1 MNRRPPR
8 STPTDTLLPYSTL
21 FRSEAAPVGMVDH
34 HGDDFIVAAPFQKRV
49 GDRLHHAVGQRM
61 DGLGTI
67 EPDAADTAVAG
78 DENLVRHCCTRL
90 RPTIIRI
97 TSFVPSRML
106 WTRRSR

>member
-1 MNRRPPR
+1 
-8 STPTDTLLPYSTL
+8 
-21 FRSEAAPVGMVDH
+21 
-34 HGDDFIVAAPFQKRV
+34 
-49 GDRLHHAVGQRM
+49 M

-97 TSFVPSRML
+97 TSSCLQGCCGREGRGRCARSDNPSDSQS
-106 WTRRSR
+106 RRERSEEHTSELQSLMRISYAVFCLKKTTNNIMHIN